1 VSVGLCYFFFQK
13 RSRGKLPYTPT
24 QMVELHPVIDDYIY
38 EPPPPPPPPKEEEP
52 EMEITR
58 EVRTTAWC
66 LPAPPPLGA
75 LAFMPHAPR
84 IRCRAQGTRV
94 LTPWTPV
101 LLPEKEGSAKRTSP
115 PAEG

>member
-1 VSVGLCYFFFQK
+1 
-13 RSRGKLPYTPT
+13 
-24 QMVELHPVIDDYIY
+24 MVLAS
-38 EPPPPPPPPKEEEP
+38 
-52 EMEITR
+52 T
-58 EVRTTAWC
+58 
-66 LPAPPPLGA
+66 PPPLGA